1 MSVDT
6 FHLDHLSELFQT
18 NRNRKNALDMSKYM
32 KGHFYFFGIK
42 SPLRQKIMREWWQE
56 QSIKNEFD
64 LKCLISSL
72 WKLDEREFQYVA
84 LDFRKR
90 FKRFSRQNPFH
101 SFESVLQ
108 QNPGGIPWM
117 RLPAILP
124 GLLSINILKQ
134 EW

>member
-1 MSVDT
+1 
-6 FHLDHLSELFQT
+6 
-18 NRNRKNALDMSKYM
+18 
-32 KGHFYFFGIK
+32 
-42 SPLRQKIMREWWQE
+42 MREWRRG
-56 QSIKNEFD
+56 QSIKNEYD
-64 LKCLISSL
+64 LQFFISSL